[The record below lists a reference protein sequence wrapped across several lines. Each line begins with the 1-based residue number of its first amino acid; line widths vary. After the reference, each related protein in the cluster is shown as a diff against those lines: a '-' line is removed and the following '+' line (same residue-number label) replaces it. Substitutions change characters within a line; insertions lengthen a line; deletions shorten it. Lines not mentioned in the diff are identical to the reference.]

1 MNKILKL
8 GGQLLRRTSSFV
20 ANIQYLS
27 QPKQREILNRNLNN
41 PWKEIGRGCFTI
53 EPINVCNAKCTFCAY
68 QYQTRKMQVIA
79 DSVFKKALEDYVAIG
94 GGDLGISCTVGDPL
108 LDKKIVEKIQTAR
121 QYSEIKKIG
130 ITTNAID
137 LHRIGVENF
146 LKSGLT
152 DVTISTSGFNEERYK
167 RVYRN
172 NSYLQMKNNLLALLR
187 KNQELATKVS
197 IDIGLRI
204 DESLELVSSEEGFKE
219 VIELANA
226 VDANK
231 YFDSWGGK
239 IKQSDL
245 TGNMRL
251 RPQYLNPFK
260 TVIPCAMTW
269 IGFAVL
275 VDGSVTACS
284 CRDVDGNSDLIVG
297 NIQTDSLSD
306 ILNSSKVQKLRQE
319 WGKQGWLPDICM
331 DCSHYSSAANLLV

>member
-1 MNKILKL
+1 
-8 GGQLLRRTSSFV
+8 
-20 ANIQYLS
+20 
-27 QPKQREILNRNLNN
+27 
-41 PWKEIGRGCFTI
+41 
-53 EPINVCNAKCTFCAY
+53 
-68 QYQTRKMQVIA
+68 MQVIA
-79 DSVFKKALEDYVAIG
+79 DSVFKKAIEDYVIIG

-121 QYSEIKKIG
+121 QYPEIKKIAL
-130 ITTNAID
+130 TTNVID

-172 NSYLQMKNNLLALLR
+172 NSYLQMKNNLLTLLR
-187 KNQELATKVS
+187 KNQELATNVL
-197 IDIGLRI
+197 INIGLRI
-204 DESLELVSSEEGFKE
+204 DESLALVLEEEGFKE
-219 VIELANA
+219 VIELADT
-226 VDANK
+226 VDANH

-319 WGKQGWLPDICM
+319 WENKVGYPIFVRIVLTIVVPLIFWYEY
-331 DCSHYSSAANLLV
+331 YSSRQGGYYKFRFRLLIILVILFAFKRTKNKNKESTL